1 MSSRRIATL
10 TAFALAAGGLSLT
23 PAAADAIDYTPIPH
37 AQVSVVQFSSEEPA
51 EAPNGAA
58 ALAVDGDPESYW
70 HSK

>member
-23 PAAADAIDYTPIPH
+23 PAAAIDYTPIPH